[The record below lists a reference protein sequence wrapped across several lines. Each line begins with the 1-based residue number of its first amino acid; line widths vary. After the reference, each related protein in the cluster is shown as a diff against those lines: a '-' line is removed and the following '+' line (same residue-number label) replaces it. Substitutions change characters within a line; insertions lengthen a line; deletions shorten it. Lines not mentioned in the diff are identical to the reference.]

1 MAPHPPPLYE
11 CLWHGKN
18 YVKWWA
24 IEDMC
29 GLKNLKPRQFFFLKK
44 PKKLLNGET
53 TIRPTHKQPEE
64 QEVAQHDTA
73 PVLHLLLWLV

>member
-1 MAPHPPPLYE
+1 MAWQKL
-11 CLWHGKN
+11 CKMVGN
-18 YVKWWA
+18 RGYVWSKKLKTKA
-24 IEDMC
+24 I
-29 GLKNLKPRQFFFLKK
+29 FFLKK